1 MVSTRGVKSKFF
13 EGEKVLCYEPDPT
26 KARVLYDS
34 KVLEVIINKDHRG
47 RKAVEYL
54 IHFQGWNSSWD
65 RYVREEFVLKDTPEN
80 RQLQKELAQK
90 SRLQIG
96 TYLYRRESKKHAR
109 KTNERTNNASSEDGS
124 CGSPALMDDEDCSR
138 NSSSSEEES
147 SIDDD
152 LVHIELTRDL
162 RERLEQ
168 DYHLVKEQN
177 KLHKLPADPHIITI
191 LELYWKHYALNQIC
205 CLNEK
210 PAKYRA
216 YNNFP
221 KNRPE
226 DVQRNLNICKEVLD
240 GIRIYFDFTLEDLLL
255 YKSERGQVQ
264 VTQAK
269 FPSFTSFMKEGNS
282 SSLETEEYSSLP
294 MAEMDELYN
303 NDASEG
309 AHSLMRAKTQR
320 RKLRSN
326 RGAEGTLNGHSS
338 DNSEPRSHQSN
349 NTVSE
354 NRIPQWKALPEHVY
368 HQNPPPP
375 ALVYGATH
383 LTRLFDKH
391 CKYTSANLTAYISS
405 LLSYKDTNRFPIVK
419 ELWL

>member
-47 RKAVEYL
+47 RKAIEYL

-65 RYVREEFVLKDTPEN
+65 RCVREEFVLKDTPEN

-96 TYLYRRESKKHAR
+96 TYLYRRESKKHVR

-124 CGSPALMDDEDCSR
+124 CGSPALMDDEDCPR
-138 NSSSSEEES
+138 NCSSSEEES

-168 DYHLVKEQN
+168 DYHFIKDQN
-177 KLHKLPADPHIITI
+177 KLHKLPAEPNVVTI
-191 LELYWKHYALNQIC
+191 LELYWRQYASNQIC

-210 PAKYRA
+210 PAKYRG
-216 YNNFP
+216 YNNFT
-221 KNRPE
+221 KIRPE
-226 DVQRNLNICKEVLD
+226 DLQKNLNICKEILD
-240 GIRIYFDFTLEDLLL
+240 GIRIYFDFTIEDLLL
-255 YKSERGQVQ
+255 YKSEEGQIPLGL
-264 VTQAK
+264 AK
-269 FPSFTSFMKEGNS
+269 FSSFSAFMKGGNQS
-282 SSLETEEYSSLP
+282 SFEPEEYSHLP
-294 MAEMDELYN
+294 MVEMDELYN
-303 NDASEG
+303 NDGSEG
-309 AHSLMRAKTQR
+309 GHSLMRNKTRR

-326 RGAEGTLNGHSS
+326 RSLETSLNGHGLENCDSKS
-338 DNSEPRSHQSN
+338 NQSN
-349 NTVSE
+349 NNAPTEILSTS
-354 NRIPQWKALPEHVY
+354 RLPQWRALPEHVY
-368 HQNPPPP
+368 HQNPLP
-375 ALVYGATH
+375 ACLIYGATH
-383 LTRLFDKH
+383 LTRLFVKLPELLNNTNMPDEKL
-391 CKYTSANLTAYISS
+391 KV
-405 LLSYKDTNRFPIVK
+405 LLSHLNLFI
-419 ELWL
+419 E